1 MTTNRKG
8 LGGLGRGFD
17 TLLGPGDSVNFD
29 EVRQI
34 IELPIDEL
42 HAGRYQPRTDWAE
55 EPLEELA
62 ASIRREG
69 VISPVIVR
77 PVGLGY
83 EIIAGE
89 RRTRAAKLAGLERV
103 PAIVR
108 DVDDRRAAAMALI
121 ENIQR
126 EDLNPIEEAEGIKR
140 LMDEFEFTHEEAANA
155 VGRSR
160 SGTTNLLR
168 LLGLE
173 EDVKTSLRKGEID
186 MGHARALLGLT
197 GEAQSEAAK
206 AVRERG
212 LSVRQTEALV
222 RRRKEG
228 DPQPKRRVVITIK
241 DDERTGER
249 LEEALSAELSADVSI
264 TANPKGRGRI
274 VIAFDNLEQLTG
286 IVRRIRG

>member
-1 MTTNRKG
+1 MSLNKK
-8 LGGLGRGFD
+8 GLGRGFES
-17 TLLGPGDSVNFD
+17 LLGPDDSVNFD

-34 IELPIDEL
+34 IDLPIAEL

-77 PVGLGY
+77 PSGLGY

-89 RRTRAAKLAGLERV
+89 RRTRAAKLAGLDRV

-168 LLGLE
+168 LLTLE
-173 EDVKTSLRKGEID
+173 EDVKGSLRRGEID
-186 MGHARALLGLT
+186 SRW
-197 GEAQSEAAK
+197 
-206 AVRERG
+206 R
-212 LSVRQTEALV
+212 
-222 RRRKEG
+222 
-228 DPQPKRRVVITIK
+228 
-241 DDERTGER
+241 
-249 LEEALSAELSADVSI
+249 
-264 TANPKGRGRI
+264 
-274 VIAFDNLEQLTG
+274 
-286 IVRRIRG
+286 

>member
-1 MTTNRKG
+1 MSLNKK
-8 LGGLGRGFD
+8 GLGRGFES
-17 TLLGPGDSVNFD
+17 LLGPDDSVNFD

-34 IELPIDEL
+34 IELPIAEL

-77 PVGLGY
+77 PSGLGY

-89 RRTRAAKLAGLERV
+89 RRTRAAKLAGLDRV

-168 LLGLE
+168 LLTLE
-173 EDVKTSLRKGEID
+173 EDVKGSLRRGEID

-197 GEAQSEAAK
+197 GAAQSEAAK
-206 AVRERG
+206 AVREKG
-212 LSVRQTEALV
+212 LSVRQTETLV
-222 RRRKEG
+222 RRRREG
-228 DPQPKRRVVITIK
+228 APQPRRRVVIKIK
-241 DDERTGER
+241 DDEKSGAP
-249 LEEALSAELSADVSI
+249 LEEALSAELAADVSI
-264 TANPKGRGRI
+264 TASAKGRGRI
-274 VIAFDNLEQLTG
+274 VIAFENPEQLTS

>member
-228 DPQPKRRVVITIK
+228 AYQPKRRVVITIK